1 MLQKSTDTAI
11 AIVRIVVGI
20 FMIIHGIEI
29 FSEEKMKGYDDF
41 FTKDLHMSNAVFISY
56 AGKALEF
63 LAGIFLTFGL
73 FTRLGALIMFG
84 AMSFITFGVGQ
95 GRFYMEDQHP
105 FMFVLIAFIL
115 FFDGG
120 KKWSL
125 DNLIFKKRRV
135 Q

>member
-20 FMIIHGIEI
+20 FMIIHGVEV
-29 FSEEKMKGYDDF
+29 FDPEKMKGYFDF
-41 FTKDLHMSNAVFISY
+41 FKSS
-56 AGKALEF
+56 GEF
-63 LAGIFLTFGL
+63 LAYGGKSLELVAGILLTLGL
-73 FTRLGALIMFG
+73 FTRVGAVITAA
-84 AMSFITFGVGQ
+84 AMTFITFGIGH

-125 DNLIFKKRRV
+125 DNVLFKRKRI
-135 Q
+135 

>member
-20 FMIIHGIEI
+20 FMIIHGVEI
-29 FSEEKMKGYDDF
+29 FSPEKMKGYFDF
-41 FTKDLHMSNAVFISY
+41 FKSSGEFMAY
-56 AGKALEF
+56 GGKTLE
-63 LAGIFLTFGL
+63 LVAGILLTFGL
-73 FTRLGALIMFG
+73 FTRPGAVIMAG
-84 AMSFITFGVGQ
+84 AMGFITFAVGS

-125 DNLIFKKRRV
+125 DNIIFKRNRI
-135 Q
+135 